1 MEKIFYLANVFE
13 GINLL
18 ATILMIVGCIVCVV
32 FGIMYISAR
41 INNEVTKDDDKYMKA
56 LMKPTLI
63 ITVISILCVVFV
75 PGRKTYLLMSA
86 GKIVDKVAAN
96 DPKVRDIPKN
106 TIELL
111 GSFLQSELQ
120 KLEEDRAEEET
131 K

>member
-41 INNEVTKDDDKYMKA
+41 INNEVTKDDDKFMKA

>member
-41 INNEVTKDDDKYMKA
+41 INNEVTKGDDKFMKA

-63 ITVISILCVVFV
+63 ITVVSILCVVFV

-120 KLEEDRAEEET
+120 KLEEDKAEEET

>member
-41 INNEVTKDDDKYMKA
+41 INNEVTKDDDKFMKA

-63 ITVISILCVVFV
+63 ITVVSILCAVFV

-86 GKIVDKVAAN
+86 GKIVDKVAEN
-96 DPKVRDIPKN
+96 DPKVKDIPKN

-120 KLEEDRAEEET
+120 KLEDDRAEEET